1 MNTFFLEKLR
11 KIYKSLGKKEKK
23 INDLIKFK
31 KFKKNL
37 INYKFSNHNLN
48 LESIVE
54 QNIKFVAAITF
65 YYNESKIDNLMKVCK
80 SLSEIS
86 NDSEIYIFSNKYS
99 EFLVSKF
106 KKNLNIN
113 INFEI
118 INQPVNERLLPWYH
132 VNLMRNFFN
141 RTEIT
146 HFIYLEDDILL
157 SKKNFYYWINSR
169 KILQKFNLIPG
180 FVRTEQN
187 SIDKKIY
194 AIDFVTKNKIKNIPN
209 LYLNKTYDF
218 INHHYPYQGMYLYD
232 RELMKEYLFGPS
244 SNPDCGHG
252 AYNINF
258 LDTRMI
264 NLDLMAKAN
273 IGLTYMN
280 VPEGFNNRL
289 VTLYNKDQK
298 KIDEVS
304 CIKHLSQRYSNE
316 ESSFGNIKL
325 EEALS

>member
-1 MNTFFLEKLR
+1 MNIFFLEKLR

-31 KFKKNL
+31 KFKRNS
-37 INYKFSNHNLN
+37 INYKFSDHNFN
-48 LESIVE
+48 LENIVE
-54 QNIKFVAAITF
+54 QKIKFVAAITF
-65 YYNESKIDNLMKVCK
+65 HYNESKIDDLIKVCK

-86 NDSEIYIFSNKYS
+86 NDNEIHIFTNKHS
-99 EFLVSKF
+99 EFLV
-106 KKNLNIN
+106 KKCKENLSVN

-118 INQPVNERLLPWYH
+118 IDQPINDRLLPWYH
-132 VNLMRNFFN
+132 VNLMRKIVN

-157 SKKNFYYWINSR
+157 SKKNVYYWINSR
-169 KILQKFNLIPG
+169 KILKKFNLIPG
-180 FVRTEQN
+180 FTRTETN
-187 SIDKKIY
+187 PINKKIY
-194 AIDFVTKNKIKNIPN
+194 AIDFVKKNELKDLPN

-232 RELMKEYLFGPS
+232 RELMKEYLFGPA

-252 AYNINF
+252 AYKINY

-273 IGLTYMN
+273 IGLTYID
-280 VPEGFNNRL
+280 VPEGFYNRI
-289 VTLYNKDQK
+289 VTLYNKDQQR
-298 KIDEVS
+298 IDKVCCVE
-304 CIKHLSQRYSNE
+304 HLSQKYSNE
-316 ESSFGNIKL
+316 DSSFGNIKL